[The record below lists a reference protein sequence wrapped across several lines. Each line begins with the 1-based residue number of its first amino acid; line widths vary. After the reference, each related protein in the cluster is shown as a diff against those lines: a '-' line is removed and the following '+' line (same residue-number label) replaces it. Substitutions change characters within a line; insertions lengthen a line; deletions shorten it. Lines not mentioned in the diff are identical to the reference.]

1 MRIQNAQEEVTFN
14 LIINDIILSNES
26 TYLSTRTNMEASS
39 APNPHTSF
47 GNDPY
52 YSNNSFNL
60 FAPVAVFYTAL
71 AHVALLLLKPFPFSV
86 NIAPKLP
93 PERFILPS
101 RSHADVPASSN
112 PAESKSKHVAIVT
125 GSNTGIGYETATS
138 LAEQGYTVI
147 LACRSKEKGV
157 TAADAINHKILVR
170 ATIKTGKL
178 EGKAEF
184 LTPLD
189 LSSLQSV
196 RSFAN
201 NFRKKYSHLNILV
214 NNAGINTTGKSIDG
228 IDLCFQTNFVGH
240 YLLTRL
246 LINPLLKAKN
256 LYQSGDDV
264 EAGRVVNLS
273 SVTHHFSGCNEL
285 RNKEEFTNRS
295 KKHDYAWWKVTA
307 IPDASNNT
315 YKESKLAALVF
326 THALNERFGAQ
337 GLRAVAVNPGSVAS
351 DIWRHYPEHVRKL
364 FKLIYIDQEQGAA
377 TSIAGAVA
385 KLPQGTMYLQPYWQ
399 PFRSLATASRLK
411 KHGAKQALQIFG
423 LGRNYKV
430 PLPFMEMLGPF
441 IGYSV
446 TQPRLPLDLNGS
458 ADGLWD
464 ACAELTEIDK
474 N

>member
-1 MRIQNAQEEVTFN
+1 
-14 LIINDIILSNES
+14 
-26 TYLSTRTNMEASS
+26 MESS
-39 APNPHTSF
+39 ATDPRHSF

-52 YSNNSFNL
+52 YSNESFNL
-60 FAPVAVFYTAL
+60 WVPVACFYSAL
-71 AHVALLLLKPFPFSV
+71 AHVALLLLKPFPFRV

-101 RSHADVPASSN
+101 RPHAAVPTSSN

-157 TAADAINHKILVR
+157 TAADAINHKIR
-170 ATIKTGKL
+170 ATIKAGEP

-184 LTPLD
+184 LSPLD

-196 RSFAN
+196 RSFAKD
-201 NFRKKYSHLNILV
+201 FRKTYTHLNILV
-214 NNAGINTTGKSIDG
+214 NNAGINSTGKSIDG
-228 IDLCFQTNFVGH
+228 MDLCFQTNFVGH

-285 RNKEEFTNRS
+285 RNKEQYTNRS
-295 KKHDYAWWKVTA
+295 KKHDYAWWKA
-307 IPDASNNT
+307 ASIPDASNNT

-326 THALNERFGAQ
+326 TRALNERFGAE

-364 FKLIYIDQEQGAA
+364 FKLIYIDQQQGAA
-377 TSIAGAVA
+377 TSIAGSVA
-385 KLPQGTMYLQPYWQ
+385 KLPQGTIYLQPYWQ
-399 PFRSLATASRLK
+399 PFRSLSIASKLNK
-411 KHGAKQALQIFG
+411 NGAKKASQLFG

-441 IGYSV
+441 IGYCS
-446 TQPRLPLDLNGS
+446 TEPRLPLDLNGS
-458 ADGLWD
+458 DDGLWD
-464 ACAELTEIDK
+464 VCAELTELDK